1 MNKTRH
7 NATLQRSV
15 PRVAVRSSPR
25 VNKARSL
32 ANLSDKLNTIKDEYR
47 IARAA
52 VDGLVS
58 ALGASAGLLMVRYP
72 SDLVYAKHVVRS
84 ESMAEFERTL
94 KARGD
99 KVLSLFALESHK
111 RVHESDGLLLI
122 PLLWQG
128 KTIGLFAF
136 DGKGKLFSLQDLT
149 PFLSVCNQVA
159 ALFGMRDHQSSAA
172 LARPDDVQQDE
183 IERAIAVQQSL
194 LPTLPSLSCG
204 LSIVTHTQAA
214 EYVGGDYF
222 DLILVDERKIGIV
235 IADVEGK
242 GVSAAL
248 FGNLLRTT
256 VQFLTRETPST
267 ASVLAKINSILH
279 KEASTSQKLFTLFYA
294 VYDANTKLLTYTG
307 SGHVNPVV
315 IRATGEVEHL
325 VSEGIPIG
333 IEPRQRFNERSLQL
347 EPGDLVVYFTDGLID
362 CTDAR
367 GSVFGEER
375 LIRILVK
382 ERHETVNCILE
393 TVQAAMSEFIQAH
406 PSDDLTI
413 IVTKAV

>member
-7 NATLQRSV
+7 STTLQRSV
-15 PRVAVRSSPR
+15 RRVTARSSR

-32 ANLSDKLNTIKDEYR
+32 AALSDKLNTLKDEYQ
-47 IARAA
+47 IARSA
-52 VDGLVS
+52 VDGLLS
-58 ALGASAGLLMVRYP
+58 ALGATAGLLMVRFP
-72 SDLVYAKHVVRS
+72 SDLVYAKHTLRS
-84 ESMAEFERTL
+84 ESLAGFERTL

-99 KVLSLFALESHK
+99 KVLSLFALESYKRMHK
-111 RVHESDGLLLI
+111 SDGLLLI

-128 KTIGLFAF
+128 KIIGVFAF
-136 DGKGKLFSLQDLT
+136 DCAGKEFSAQDID

-159 ALFGMRDHQSSAA
+159 ALFGMREQRSFVES
-172 LARPDDVQQDE
+172 LRPDDVRPDD

-194 LPTLPSLSCG
+194 LPAVPSLSCG
-204 LSIVTHTQAA
+204 LSIATHTQAA

-222 DLILVDERKIGIV
+222 DLILVGEQKIGVV

-256 VQFLTRETPST
+256 VQFLTRESPST
-267 ASVLAKINSILH
+267 ASVVGKINTILH
-279 KEASTSQKLFTLFYA
+279 KEASTSHKLFTLFYA
-294 VYDANTKLLTYTG
+294 VFDASTKWLTYTG

-315 IRATGEVEHL
+315 IRSTGEVEHL
-325 VSEGIPIG
+325 VSEGMPIG
-333 IEPRQRFNERSLQL
+333 IEPRQRFTERSLQL
-347 EPGDLVVYFTDGLID
+347 AAGDLAVYFTDGVID
-362 CTDAR
+362 CTDAH

-375 LIRILVK
+375 LIRIL
-382 ERHETVNCILE
+382 EASRHETVDCILE
-393 TVQAAMSEFIQAH
+393 KVQAAMSEFIQAQ

-413 IVTKAV
+413 IVTKVV